1 MYICNTKNDDVMKA
15 IKHMKDQMSLE
26 EIDGLKTR
34 NDARELPII
43 LQVGIV
49 RYRRLKTITSQRE
62 MVMEAQQKEAKHF
75 INPDILMLHEHG
87 CRHIRDNF
95 LKAVLIKPK
104 LTGLPRCKRCMS

>member
-15 IKHMKDQMSLE
+15 IEHMKDQMSLE
-26 EIDGLKTR
+26 EINDLRTR
-34 NDARELPII
+34 NDALELPMI

-49 RYRRLKTITSQRE
+49 RYRRLKTITSQQE
-62 MVMEAQQKEAKHF
+62 MKMMAQQRDAKYF
-75 INPDILMLHEHG
+75 INPNTLKLHERG
-87 CRHIRDNF
+87 CHHIRDNF